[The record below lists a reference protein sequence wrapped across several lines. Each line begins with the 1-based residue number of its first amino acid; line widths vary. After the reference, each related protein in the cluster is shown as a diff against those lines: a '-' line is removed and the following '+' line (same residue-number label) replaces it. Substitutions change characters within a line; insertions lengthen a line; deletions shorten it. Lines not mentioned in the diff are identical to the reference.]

1 MEDRK
6 NYAFESRSSPLL
18 VCNLFAIQGEGPQ
31 NAQKQSPAQTQR
43 IHTPSAPYPLS
54 WAAAKA
60 QFETVS
66 GHRLCTLLE
75 MEIASS
81 QAARQSLDD
90 LVEAVPYTSDLAL
103 WVRARIDRGLSDA
116 GRC

>member
-43 IHTPSAPYPLS
+43 IHTLSRIADIDVHCSEGPLCS
-54 WAAAKA
+54 LS
-60 QFETVS
+60 FES
-66 GHRLCTLLE
+66 ERYGP
-75 MEIASS
+75 
-81 QAARQSLDD
+81 QAYHVDD
-90 LVEAVPYTSDLAL
+90 MAF
-103 WVRARIDRGLSDA
+103 
-116 GRC
+116 

>member
-43 IHTPSAPYPLS
+43 IHTPSALCEFMHG
-54 WAAAKA
+54 AAKVR
-60 QFETVS
+60 FPP
-66 GHRLCTLLE
+66 L
-75 MEIASS
+75 M
-81 QAARQSLDD
+81 
-90 LVEAVPYTSDLAL
+90 LAI
-103 WVRARIDRGLSDA
+103 VF
-116 GRC
+116 